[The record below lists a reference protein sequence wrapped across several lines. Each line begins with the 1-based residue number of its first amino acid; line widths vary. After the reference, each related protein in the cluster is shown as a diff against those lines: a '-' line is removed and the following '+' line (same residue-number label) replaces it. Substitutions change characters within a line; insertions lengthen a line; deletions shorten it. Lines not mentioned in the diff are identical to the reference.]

1 MEVQCPMCAAKVL
14 HLRHQADHAAAGQR
28 KGLTAGLEVF
38 CMRDQLQLHRLPP
51 PVEPSGTHDKKMKAV
66 VQGLQLEV
74 SVDQLKKLRAK
85 NPTVRLVSHM
95 DDLEAGV
102 ASQLALPQPQ
112 PPEKQAM
119 LPQPAEE
126 CLQFLGEFES
136 TLDHQM
142 TVSLQER
149 RMLTGPRNVKAG
161 YASHQGQVCLQAPS
175 PLWSPGKKGGETLGT
190 YPGRALPPGWSHN
203 VRFLPLK
210 LTSCFIVLF
219 RLVICN
225 LTGKC
230 CESLSSVL
238 QSSNSCLRDLD
249 LSNNDLQDSGVKLLS
264 VGLKSSYCQLN
275 ILRLSGCMVTEEG
288 CGCLSSALTS
298 NPSNMRELD
307 LSYNH
312 PGESGVKLL
321 SEILSHPNCTL
332 DKLNVDHGGDFRI
345 TAGLHKY
352 ACDLTLDL
360 NTANN
365 HLIVSEENKKVIHVK
380 EDQLY
385 SDHPER
391 FDECSQILCR
401 ESLSGRCYWEAEWS
415 GHDADMSV
423 TYKCISRK
431 GGSDDCWFG
440 SNKNSW
446 SLICS
451 DFGFTV
457 RHNKKFTVLHV
468 PLRSSKRVGV
478 YVDMSAGTLSF
489 YSISDTLTHLHT
501 FCSTFTE
508 PLYAGFVVCEGSS
521 VSL

>member
-1 MEVQCPMCAAKVL
+1 
-14 HLRHQADHAAAGQR
+14 
-28 KGLTAGLEVF
+28 
-38 CMRDQLQLHRLPP
+38 
-51 PVEPSGTHDKKMKAV
+51 
-66 VQGLQLEV
+66 
-74 SVDQLKKLRAK
+74 
-85 NPTVRLVSHM
+85 
-95 DDLEAGV
+95 
-102 ASQLALPQPQ
+102 
-112 PPEKQAM
+112 
-119 LPQPAEE
+119 
-126 CLQFLGEFES
+126 
-136 TLDHQM
+136 
-142 TVSLQER
+142 
-149 RMLTGPRNVKAG
+149 
-161 YASHQGQVCLQAPS
+161 
-175 PLWSPGKKGGETLGT
+175 
-190 YPGRALPPGWSHN
+190 
-203 VRFLPLK
+203 
-210 LTSCFIVLF
+210 
-219 RLVICN
+219 
-225 LTGKC
+225 
-230 CESLSSVL
+230 VL
-238 QSSNSCLRDLD
+238 QSSNSCLRELD

-264 VGLKSSYCQLN
+264 AGLKSSYCQLN

-288 CGCLSSALTS
+288 CGYVSSALNS
-298 NPSNMRELD
+298 NPSHLRELD

-312 PGESGVKLL
+312 PGDSGVKLL

-332 DKLNVDHGGDFRI
+332 DKLNVDHGGEFRI

-360 NTANN
+360 NTANI

-385 SDHPER
+385 PDHPER
-391 FDECSQILCR
+391 FDECSQVLCR

-423 TYKCISRK
+423 TYKGIRRN

-457 RHNKKFTVLHV
+457 RHNKKFTVIHV

-478 YVDMSAGTLSF
+478 YLDWSAGTLSF

-501 FCSTFTE
+501 FSSTFTE